1 MSTCA
6 HRIYRFHRYRTVSIR
21 AALALCHRNVHF
33 RVRSRHRIWRNR
45 AATDY
50 LSDADIWMTELVEP
64 SCQRGAIQIPI
75 AMRSTLASMQH
86 PAVSSLGAYP
96 TPAH

>member
-21 AALALCHRNVHF
+21 AALALRHRNVNF
-33 RVRSRHRIWRNR
+33 CVRRWYRIRRNR
-45 AATDY
+45 AANDHH
-50 LSDADIWMTELVEP
+50 SDADIGMTDLVVN
-64 SCQRGAIQIPI
+64 SCHRVTIQIPI
-75 AMRSTLASMQH
+75 AMRSTLTPAKH
-86 PAVSSLGAYP
+86 PAVSSIGAYP